1 MEALNARD
9 YVGSSG
15 SANLAVYKNYS
26 LLVNEEISV
35 DSIDKLIK
43 KNRIFIKIIT
53 VIRENGRSCLLNS
66 LFYNHL
72 IQSRVNEEEGN
83 GVMRS
88 KTIFCK
94 NIFQSCLV
102 MLLLLG
108 SLFSLSACADDEE
121 KAELASY
128 HWETVEVSREE
139 FRIPENYMNKGELYL
154 FASRDILDSHY
165 DLSKVTLGGKRIKLV
180 DSQFN
185 LPSSG
190 YKALFLVGKFDLKD
204 KPASDVLK
212 VPGLNKTGNVAV
224 GYKKK

>member
-1 MEALNARD
+1 M
-9 YVGSSG
+9 
-15 SANLAVYKNYS
+15 NLAVYENYS

-35 DSIDKLIK
+35 DNLDKLMRK
-43 KNRIFIKIIT
+43 SNIFTKIIT
-53 VIRENGRSCLLNS
+53 VIRVNCRSCLLNS
-66 LFYNHL
+66 LFYDHL
-72 IQSRVNEEEGN
+72 IQSRVSEKEGN
-83 GVMRS
+83 GVMRG

-94 NIFQSCLV
+94 TIFQSCLV
-102 MLLLLG
+102 VLLLIG
-108 SLFSLSACADDEE
+108 TLFSLAGCADDEE

-128 HWETVEVSREE
+128 HWETVAVSRDE
-139 FRIPENYMNKGELYL
+139 FRIPENYMNKDELYL

>member
-1 MEALNARD
+1 MLVLLFMRILLFRKE
-9 YVGSSG
+9 
-15 SANLAVYKNYS
+15 YS

-35 DSIDKLIK
+35 DSLDKLIK

-53 VIRENGRSCLLNS
+53 VIRLNVRSCLLNS

-72 IQSRVNEEEGN
+72 IQSCVNEKEASS
-83 GVMRS
+83 VMRS

-108 SLFSLSACADDEE
+108 SLFSLAGCADDEE

-128 HWETVEVSREE
+128 HWETVAVSQEE
-139 FRIPENYMNKGELYL
+139 FRIPENYINKDELYL
-154 FASRDILDSHY
+154 FVSRDILDSHY
-165 DLSKVTLGGKRIKLV
+165 DLSKVTLGDKRIKLV

-204 KPASDVLK
+204 KPGSDVLK

>member
-1 MEALNARD
+1 MKE
-9 YVGSSG
+9 
-15 SANLAVYKNYS
+15 YS

-35 DSIDKLIK
+35 DNLDKLVRK
-43 KNRIFIKIIT
+43 SNIFIKIIT
-53 VIRENGRSCLLNS
+53 VIRANRRSCLLNS

-72 IQSRVNEEEGN
+72 IQSRVNEKEASS
-83 GVMRS
+83 VMRS

-108 SLFSLSACADDEE
+108 SIFSLAGCADDE

-128 HWETVEVSREE
+128 HWETVEVSQKEYRL
-139 FRIPENYMNKGELYL
+139 PDDYMNKGELYL
-154 FASRDILDSHY
+154 FVSRDVLDSHY
-165 DLSKVTLGGKRIKLV
+165 DLSKVTLGDKPIKLV

-204 KPASDVLK
+204 KPSSDVLK

>member
-1 MEALNARD
+1 M
-9 YVGSSG
+9 
-15 SANLAVYKNYS
+15 
-26 LLVNEEISV
+26 
-35 DSIDKLIK
+35 
-43 KNRIFIKIIT
+43 
-53 VIRENGRSCLLNS
+53 
-66 LFYNHL
+66 
-72 IQSRVNEEEGN
+72 IQSRVNEKEAS

-94 NIFQSCLV
+94 TIFQSCLV

-128 HWETVEVSREE
+128 HWETVAMSREE
-139 FRIPENYMNKGELYL
+139 FRIPENYMNKNELYL

-165 DLSKVTLGGKRIKLV
+165 DLSKVTLGGERIKLV
-180 DSQFN
+180 DSSFN
-185 LPSSG
+185 LPG
-190 YKALFLVGKFDLKD
+190 PGLKALFLVGKFDLKD
-204 KPASDVLK
+204 KPSSCKSSSCVLK

>member
-1 MEALNARD
+1 
-9 YVGSSG
+9 
-15 SANLAVYKNYS
+15 
-26 LLVNEEISV
+26 
-35 DSIDKLIK
+35 
-43 KNRIFIKIIT
+43 
-53 VIRENGRSCLLNS
+53 
-66 LFYNHL
+66 
-72 IQSRVNEEEGN
+72 
-83 GVMRS
+83 MRS

-128 HWETVEVSREE
+128 HWETVEVSQKEYRL
-139 FRIPENYMNKGELYL
+139 PDDYMNKGELYL
-154 FASRDILDSHY
+154 FVSRDILDSHY
-165 DLSKVTLGGKRIKLV
+165 DLSKVTLGDKPIKLV

-190 YKALFLVGKFDLKD
+190 LKALFLVGKFDLKD
-204 KPASDVLK
+204 KSSSDVLK
-212 VPGLNKTGNVAV
+212 VPGINKTGNVAV

>member
-1 MEALNARD
+1 MKE
-9 YVGSSG
+9 
-15 SANLAVYKNYS
+15 YS

-35 DSIDKLIK
+35 DNLDKLVRK
-43 KNRIFIKIIT
+43 SNIFIKIIT
-53 VIRENGRSCLLNS
+53 VIRANRRSCLLNS

-72 IQSRVNEEEGN
+72 IQSRVNEKEASS
-83 GVMRS
+83 VMRS

-108 SLFSLSACADDEE
+108 SLFSLAGCADDEE

-128 HWETVEVSREE
+128 HWETVEVSQKEYRL
-139 FRIPENYMNKGELYL
+139 PDNYMNKGELYL
-154 FASRDILDSHY
+154 FVSRDILDSHY
-165 DLSKVTLGGKRIKLV
+165 DLSKVTLGDKPIKLV

-204 KPASDVLK
+204 KPSSDVLK

>member
-1 MEALNARD
+1 M
-9 YVGSSG
+9 
-15 SANLAVYKNYS
+15 NLAVYENYS

-35 DSIDKLIK
+35 DNLDKLIK
-43 KNRIFIKIIT
+43 KNSIFIKIIT
-53 VIRENGRSCLLNS
+53 VIRANGRSCLLNN

-72 IQSRVNEEEGN
+72 IQSCVNEKEGN

-108 SLFSLSACADDEE
+108 TLFSLAGCADDDE
-121 KAELASY
+121 KAALASY
-128 HWETVEVSREE
+128 HWETVAVSQEE
-139 FRIPENYMNKGELYL
+139 FRIPENYMNKDELYL
-154 FASRDILDSHY
+154 FVSRDILDSHY
-165 DLSKVTLGGKRIKLV
+165 DLSKVTLGDKPVKLV

-190 YKALFLVGKFDLKD
+190 LKALFLVGKFDLKD
-204 KPASDVLK
+204 KSSSDVLK
-212 VPGLNKTGNVAV
+212 VPGINKTGNVAI